1 MSTFPILESGTEASR
16 PVELYQFVLGSAKY
30 LFTSAEDDIVVGM
43 DTFVAIPGLKRSRI
57 VQGSDQARR
66 SIKVTMEAEEPLA
79 QLYVDN
85 VPGDRGQFSLF
96 RLQRDEVPAQTTQ
109 LLLFAGIVQSVQF
122 PNDGQTA
129 EFTIKS
135 LEAALAKNVPRVG
148 FGGMCT
154 AFLYDLVCGAD
165 PSVHNHIGQVSSILA
180 DTITV
185 VGLNASGMNFVSGYA
200 RPTVEA
206 DYRLVTAQSGDV
218 ITLLMPFT
226 NDPTG
231 GDVQVFAGCDHLLEG
246 DCALVFDRVADFQ
259 GFAFVPNKNVFDVG
273 LN

>member
-1 MSTFPILESGTEASR
+1 MSTFPILESGTEDSR
-16 PVELYQFVLGSAKY
+16 PLELYQFVLGSTKY

-43 DTFVAIPGLKRSRI
+43 DTFVAIPGLSRSRI
-57 VQGSDQARR
+57 IQGSDQARR
-66 SIKVTMEAEEPLA
+66 SIKVTMEADEPLA

-85 VPGDRGQFSLF
+85 VPGERGQFSLF

-109 LLLFAGIVQSVQF
+109 LLLFAGIVQAVQF

-135 LEAALAKNVPRVG
+135 LEAALSKNVPRVG

-165 PSVHNHIGQVSSILA
+165 PTAHNHVGQVSSILA
-180 DTITV
+180 ETITV
-185 VGLNASGMNFVSGYA
+185 VGLDAAGMDFVSGYA
-200 RPTVEA
+200 RPTAEA
-206 DYRLVTAQSGDV
+206 DYRLVIAQSGDV
-218 ITLLMPFT
+218 LTLLMPFA

-231 GDVQVFAGCDHLLEG
+231 GDVQVFAGCDHLIDG

-259 GFAFVPNKNVFDVG
+259 GYAFVPNKNVFEVG